1 MMEFFK
7 PFKPGTPSSVHERLT
22 SVEIGKLWVIYMG
35 NTLSQCIL
43 GYFLQHVDDPDVK
56 KVVSYAKGLS
66 DEFVQNI
73 IDIFNKESMPIPKGM
88 TSEDVNLGAP
98 RLFADEFYL
107 HYLKYVGKAGLSIYS
122 IAVPL
127 VLRKDVRDFFIY
139 CLNCNMKLLSMAN
152 DVMLDKGWLM
162 KPPAIPIPEKIDF
175 VEKQNYFNGFFG
187 NVRPLHA
194 LEITHLYDNLENN
207 VVSKALLIGFSQ
219 TAKEKKVKEYLLRG
233 KDITNKHIE
242 ICSQKLHKDNL
253 PSPPLLDHLVS
264 TSDFAPFS
272 EKLMVYHK
280 VDMFSMKIR
289 FYSNALSL
297 NGRQDLAAMYTK
309 LIADVSL
316 YMEDGSNILIDNGW
330 LEQPPHAANREN
342 S

>member
-1 MMEFFK
+1 MEFFK
-7 PFKPGTPSSVHERLT
+7 PFKLGTPSSTHERLT
-22 SVEIGKLWVIYMG
+22 STEIGKLWAIYLG

-43 GYFLQHVDDPDVK
+43 SYFLQHVNDPDVK
-56 KVVSYAKGLS
+56 KIVGYANSLS
-66 DEFVQNI
+66 DEFVQNVKY
-73 IDIFNKESMPIPKGM
+73 IFKKEGIPLPLGL

-122 IAVPL
+122 VAVPL

-162 KPPAIPIPEKIDF
+162 KPPPIPVPDKIDI
-175 VEKQNYFNGFFG
+175 VEKQSFFNGYFG
-187 NVRPLHA
+187 NVRTLHA

-233 KDITNKHIE
+233 KDITNKHVE

-264 TSDFAPFS
+264 TSDFPPFS
-272 EKLMVYHK
+272 DKLMVQHK

-289 FYSNALSL
+289 SYSNALSL
-297 NGRQDLAAMYTK
+297 NGRRDLAAMYTK